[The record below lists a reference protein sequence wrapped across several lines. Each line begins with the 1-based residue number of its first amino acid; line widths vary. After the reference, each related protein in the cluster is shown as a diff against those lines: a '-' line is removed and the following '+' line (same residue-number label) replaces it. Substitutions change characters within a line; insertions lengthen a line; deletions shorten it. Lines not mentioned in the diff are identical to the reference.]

1 MAETKGRKISKAY
14 NPNATVNATKIE
26 EKANPGVEKL
36 TAVAASASSAV
47 SSVTKAQQDIALVA
61 FDSIQSDNR
70 SALKLP
76 NSFVDQF
83 QDADGI
89 DTTSTTLRDASEYIS
104 TYGSTVVDYNPFAEE
119 TWAGSYNVSSDNTLG
134 YTVNGSA
141 RAFQS
146 TASGSG
152 YAYTTT
158 TRTADGVYE
167 FELEIQQRGGGGG
180 PGLYFQVNKNGGT
193 ASANYNGT
201 TTTGR
206 GVYGNLSGR
215 SAGDRVYI
223 KWDGTN
229 GGVNEDII
237 TSSEDFDRDGV
248 YTNQTTSVNLSGSA
262 WSTTNASTVGWFF
275 SAWKD
280 ANPDW
285 IVALKYGRRTENG
298 IVSTGNFTGITQA
311 SAASVSKVSVVIMY
325 EDNVGTTALNT
336 DLVAQVSADAGSNYS
351 TVTLTAAPNL
361 TSTIKVAKS
370 DAVAV
375 TAGTQPKYK
384 INFANQDTST
394 KVTRVLGVA
403 LLY

>member
-1 MAETKGRKISKAY
+1 MTRARDIADSHSLSGD
-14 NPNATVNATKIE
+14 
-26 EKANPGVEKL
+26 
-36 TAVAASASSAV
+36 
-47 SSVTKAQQDIALVA
+47 VTKNKEDIALVA
-61 FDSIQSDNR
+61 FDSIQADNR

-76 NSFVDQF
+76 NTFVDQF
-83 QDADGI
+83 QDATGI
-89 DTTSTTLRDASEYIS
+89 DTTSSAARDASEFVATS
-104 TYGSTVVDYNPFAEE
+104 GTTTVEYNPFAEE
-119 TWAGSYNVSSDNTLG
+119 TWAGSYNVSGDNTLG

-141 RAFQS
+141 KAFQS
-146 TASGSG
+146 TATGSG

-158 TRTADGVYE
+158 TQPASGVYE
-167 FELEIQQRGGGGG
+167 FEFQIQQRGGGGG

-206 GVYGNLSGR
+206 GVYGNLSSR
-215 SAGDRVYI
+215 SVGDRVKI
-223 KWDGTN
+223 SWDASS
-229 GGVNEDII
+229 EDVI
-237 TSSEDFDRDGV
+237 TSSEDYNQDGV
-248 YTNQTTSVNLSGSA
+248 YANQTTTVDLSGASWA
-262 WSTTNASTVGWFF
+262 STNASTVGWFM

-280 ANPDW
+280 SGSNW
-285 IVALKYGRRTENG
+285 ILACKAGTRTGAGTVA
-298 IVSTGNFTGITQA
+298 SGNFTGVTQ
-311 SAASVSKVSVVIMY
+311 SAPANVSKVSVVVMY

-361 TSTIKVAKS
+361 TNTIKVAKS

-375 TAGTQPKYK
+375 TAGNQPKYK
-384 INFANQDTST
+384 ISFANQNSAS